1 MAILPIVPSVDGSW
15 NLMACTVIR
24 EFHMDRFEAVEFA
37 GQLTNDKTLV
47 MEDNIRSA
55 SSLATQF
62 KVCPLCGGINSVEV
76 SSCFVCSWHGEFDND
91 PMMIA
96 SSFDDLLERCPGL
109 MEAVAP
115 ATKPSIWQKILA
127 MMGVRRVNLSA

>member
-1 MAILPIVPSVDGSW
+1 
-15 NLMACTVIR
+15 
-24 EFHMDRFEAVEFA
+24 MDRYNAVDFVGQDANDEF
-37 GQLTNDKTLV
+37 LV
-47 MEDNIRSA
+47 MEDISRSA

-76 SSCFVCSWHGEFDND
+76 STCFVCSWHGEFEHD
-91 PMMIA
+91 PVMIA

-115 ATKPSIWQKILA
+115 ATKPTIWQKILA
-127 MMGVRRVNLSA
+127 MMGVRKVNLTA